1 MQTNKRAPIAEF
13 LGWLLFLT
21 LLVEGILLLL
31 EPYSVQFYFG
41 LVLAAS
47 AALWIAVGRRAPEK
61 PDGR

>member
-1 MQTNKRAPIAEF
+1 MQTNERAPVAEF

-47 AALWIAVGRRAPEK
+47 AALWIAAGRRAPEQ